1 MLSSGKMAFWIL
13 ATGLAVVL
21 VATFDLLPPVV
32 ASHFDAAGAP
42 DGWSSRGV
50 HTLVILTIGVGLPL
64 VIVGLVRFLTRSGPQ
79 GLNIPARDYWTRP
92 EHGPEA
98 VRRVRA
104 YVWWLGGVMAGTAL
118 LVHVLVLG
126 ANRSQPP
133 RLRNEL
139 MYLML
144 AAVLLAIGGWAWG
157 WYRLL
162 RPPRQA
168 ERQASRTQHRAGG
181 THYRN

>member
-13 ATGLAVVL
+13 ATGLVVVL
-21 VATFDLLPPVV
+21 AATFDLLPPVV

-42 DGWSSRGV
+42 NGWSSRRV
-50 HTLVILTIGVGLPL
+50 HSLVILMIGVGLPL
-64 VIVGLVRFLTRSGPQ
+64 MIVGLVRFLTRSGPE
-79 GLNIPARDYWTRP
+79 GLNIPAREYWTRP
-92 EHGPEA
+92 EHGGEA

-104 YVWWLGGVMAGTAL
+104 YMWWLGGVMAGTAL
-118 LVHVLVLG
+118 VVHVLVLA

-133 RLRNEL
+133 HLRNDL

-144 AAVLLAIGGWAWG
+144 AAVLLVIGVWALG

-162 RPPRQA
+162 RPPGQA
-168 ERQASRTQHRAGG
+168 ERQASGTRHR
-181 THYRN
+181 R